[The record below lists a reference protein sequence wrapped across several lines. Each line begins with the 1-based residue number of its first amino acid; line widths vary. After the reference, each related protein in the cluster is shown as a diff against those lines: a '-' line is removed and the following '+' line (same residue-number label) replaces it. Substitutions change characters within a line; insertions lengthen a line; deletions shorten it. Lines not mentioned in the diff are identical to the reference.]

1 MHYNCDTAAGDV
13 LVYSTVLLI
22 VTINGL
28 KTSKGSL
35 VYIYRARN
43 LYAGLHISGISPF
56 VEHKSIE
63 MKRENKYSCTFFNQ

>member
-28 KTSKGSL
+28 KTSYGSL
-35 VYIYRARN
+35 VYIYT
-43 LYAGLHISGISPF
+43 GLEILMLAYIS
-56 VEHKSIE
+56 VEFHHLRSTIV
-63 MKRENKYSCTFFNQ
+63 